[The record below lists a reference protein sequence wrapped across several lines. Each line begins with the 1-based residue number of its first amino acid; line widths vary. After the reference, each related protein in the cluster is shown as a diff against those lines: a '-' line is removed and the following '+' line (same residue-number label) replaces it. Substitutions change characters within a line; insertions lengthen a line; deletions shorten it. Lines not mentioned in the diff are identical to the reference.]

1 MNFSY
6 QFYIYIYI
14 KRKCANSNVVQYFGL
29 FNLYALFI
37 KLFFFFFSLHQC
49 WLCFLSFPLNMYY
62 LYVHIHLH
70 RLSKFLQYFH
80 NYLTIGTVHWPLFS
94 FFLFFSPQYTGFA
107 CALFVFSF
115 KYLYVHIQLHWHN
128 TFLQYFHNYWGVNFL
143 KVKIK

>member
-37 KLFFFFFSLHQC
+37 RLFFFFSFFASVGC
-49 WLCFLSFPLNMYY
+49 AFLSFPLNIYY

-70 RLSKFLQYFH
+70 PLNKFLQYFH
-80 NYLTIGTVHWPLFS
+80 NYLTIGIVHWPLFS
-94 FFLFFSPQYTGFA
+94 FSFFPQYTGFA

-128 TFLQYFHNYWGVNFL
+128 IFLQYFHNYWGVNFL